1 MRKVYTATYFIF
13 FLFISALLCSCSSGG
28 KLASSFGKRKYKT
41 GYYFNFAQCKVNR
54 AGAEA
59 RHYNSIASGSVSKSN
74 VIAAER
80 KELAVKPVE
89 VLRPVQINR
98 QPSTL
103 ADAPAQAS
111 VKTLQQVVAP
121 QTNFVK
127 DNSKGDHDWEENE
140 RRDRKINIELAVV
153 SILAGIGGMALLG
166 VSFGAGAACIVLGM
180 VLSVIGLKRG
190 SSSFLTF
197 IGFLINVIGL
207 VVLIDYVIVVG
218 I

>member
-1 MRKVYTATYFIF
+1 
-13 FLFISALLCSCSSGG
+13 
-28 KLASSFGKRKYKT
+28 LA
-41 GYYFNFAQCKVNR
+41 
-54 AGAEA
+54 
-59 RHYNSIASGSVSKSN
+59 I
-74 VIAAER
+74 
-80 KELAVKPVE
+80 
-89 VLRPVQINR
+89 
-98 QPSTL
+98 
-103 ADAPAQAS
+103 
-111 VKTLQQVVAP
+111 
-121 QTNFVK
+121 
-127 DNSKGDHDWEENE
+127 
-140 RRDRKINIELAVV
+140 V